1 MKKISIL
8 GSTGSIGVNTLR
20 IVAQHPDRFQVVA
33 LGGGRNLEKMEE
45 QILQFHPKLV
55 AVMDAESAQHL
66 RSRIAAK
73 TPQILSGLE
82 GLTAV
87 ASHPEA
93 EIVVSALAGSVGL
106 MPTFA
111 AIRAQKTL
119 AIANKEPLVMAG
131 EILIRES
138 SEKGITIL
146 PIDSE
151 HSAIFQSMAGHRKE
165 DIKRIILTASGGPFL
180 NIPLG
185 ELDRVTPEQALHHPQ
200 WKMGKKVTVDS
211 ASLMNKGLEVIEA
224 RWLFGVPAS
233 RIEVHIHPQSIVHSM
248 VEYID
253 GAVVA
258 QMAIPDMRGP
268 IAYALSYPERLNLQ
282 LPALNLFAIRK
293 LTFSPV
299 DEERFPALG
308 LAYQALEAGGT
319 LPAVLNAANEA
330 AAEAFL
336 KGFLRFRQIPSL
348 IREVMDRHLPIL
360 KPTLEEILKAHDWA
374 RQETEKRIARGNP

>member
-33 LGGGRNLEKMEE
+33 LGGGRNLKKMEE
-45 QILQFHPKLV
+45 QILQFRPKLV
-55 AVMDAESAQHL
+55 AVMDAELAQQL
-66 RSRIAAK
+66 RARIAAK
-73 TPQILSGLE
+73 TPQILSGLD

-93 EIVVSALAGSVGL
+93 EVVVSALAGSIGL
-106 MPTFA
+106 LPTFA
-111 AIRAQKTL
+111 AIRAHKTL

-138 SEKGITIL
+138 SEKGVIIL

-151 HSAIFQSMAGHRKE
+151 HSAIFQCMAGHRKE

-180 NIPLG
+180 NIPLS
-185 ELDRVTPEQALHHPQ
+185 ELDQVTPEQALRHPQ
-200 WKMGKKVTVDS
+200 WKMGKKITVDS

-224 RWLFGVPAS
+224 RWLFGVPSS

-282 LPALNLFAIRK
+282 LPALDLFAIRK

-336 KGFLRFRQIPSL
+336 RGLVGFREIPRL
-348 IREVMDRHLPIL
+348 IREVMNRHQPVLH
-360 KPTLEEILKAHDWA
+360 PTLEEILKAHDWA
-374 RQETEKRIARGNP
+374 RQEAEKIIARGNP